1 MKLCNYAQNNSEMYL
16 SVAACFNIDL
26 KLISSGSALFIYQY
40 GQYNSPL
47 VGLLIQLSKT
57 FPSTLVM
64 PLYKSLGY
72 MNIMNR
78 YFSISKSINLFDK
91 YAKAVREDILEIN
104 LL

>member
-1 MKLCNYAQNNSEMYL
+1 MKLCNYAQNSSEVYL
-16 SVAACFNIDL
+16 SATMYFNIDL
-26 KLISSGSALFIYQY
+26 KLISSGTALFLYQY

-47 VGLLIQLSKT
+47 VGLLTQLSKT